1 MCFVNKLSLFFS
13 LFVLTHFETKIREC
27 HMSHVSLRNI
37 VHIPVVIHIS
47 IKTKG
52 GVFAAAFRG
61 RVKRHA
67 SWSVEH

>member
-1 MCFVNKLSLFFS
+1 
-13 LFVLTHFETKIREC
+13 
-27 HMSHVSLRNI
+27 MSHISLRNI

-67 SWSVEH
+67 GSSSSVEY